1 MNSCVRE
8 YVHLHQTTHFVPT
21 KLNDFTVKEID
32 ELEVSQHRVGPSLWL
47 QWFTSVL
54 FFMN

>member
-8 YVHLHQTTHFVPT
+8 YVHRHQTTNFVPT

-54 FFMN
+54 FL